1 MKADLGAMKQSN
13 KKIDSRAALQLEK
26 ARLRAEIRGIET
38 DLKTLPPELGALAKL
53 VPMGRTATTKTTDD
67 HDNASDNKFTAIFT
81 SIAGSFLPQN
91 ELVKTV
97 LDQVSPM
104 LGKRV
109 QKIAITVG
117 KELIGGYLKWK
128 AVELSVKGVRYLV
141 RKSKKKKDKEVSG
154 VESRGKNK

>member
-1 MKADLGAMKQSN
+1 MKVDLGAMKQSN

-53 VPMGRTATTKTTDD
+53 VPMGRTATTKAT
-67 HDNASDNKFTAIFT
+67 DNASDNKFTSIFT

-141 RKSKKKKDKEVSG
+141 RKTKEKKDKEVSG